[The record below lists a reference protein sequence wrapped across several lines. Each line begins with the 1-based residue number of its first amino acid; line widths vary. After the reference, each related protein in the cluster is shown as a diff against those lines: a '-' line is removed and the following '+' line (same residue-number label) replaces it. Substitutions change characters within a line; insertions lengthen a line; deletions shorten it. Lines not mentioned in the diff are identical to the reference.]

1 MKIKSLRLENFQGIG
16 SAEFDFDGRSASIF
30 GDNATG
36 KTTVFNAVTW
46 LLFDKASTG
55 AKNFTPKTKGA
66 SGDLH
71 NLDHA
76 AEAVFIMDTGEQATF
91 RKVYHEVW
99 KKKRGS
105 ATEEF
110 DGNTIDFY
118 IDGVPTK
125 EKQFTATLQNF
136 CGGIERM
143 KMLTMP
149 DYFAEVMSWDER
161 RKILLELCGN
171 VSDDEVIEA
180 NGDLAELRNYLTK
193 PGTTSQFY
201 SAEEYKKIAGAR
213 KSEINKQLAALPGR
227 IDEARRAIP
236 DQNLLTS
243 PKQIESSIAE
253 CNGTRNALVEERAAL
268 LAGDTAVAD
277 ARRRTAEAEAAL
289 SSARS
294 AYNDKTGKE
303 KSNKLDEIGRMMTR
317 RNESRT
323 RAESEKAKAARCSDD
338 AKRMNDIRT
347 ALLREYDTVAKSTWN
362 AEQETCPTCGQRLP
376 AEQIEK
382 LKSEFNQRRS
392 EQLMAIN
399 LRGKETCSKEAIS
412 KLATDAEVAS
422 RAAAAASAEADELQ
436 KCIDAIQQAVAQ
448 IPAFETTPE
457 YTTLFCEVE
466 KCRAGERSAA
476 SRDSTPDTSVLDAQI
491 SALDAEI
498 DSLMKQK
505 TQYEQSEA
513 QKNRVAELESAEKQM
528 GAEYENLER
537 GVWLCD
543 EFTKAKVK
551 MLTDRID
558 SKFKSVRF
566 RLFQEQLNGGVKD
579 DCEVLIPTA
588 AGRMVPYTFANNAA
602 RINAGLEIISTLS
615 EHWNMEMPV
624 FIDNAESV
632 THFANTWMQTI
643 RLVVSEPDK
652 QLRLVLN

>member
-161 RKILLELCGN
+161 RKILLELCGD
-171 VSDDEVIEA
+171 VSDEEVIEA
-180 NGDLAELRNYLTK
+180 NPDLSDLGGFLRK

-201 SAEEYKKIAGAR
+201 SVEEYKKIASAR

-236 DQNLLTS
+236 GQDALQPLA
-243 PKQIESSIAE
+243 QIEASIKD
-253 CNGTRNALVEERAAL
+253 CTNTRNSLVEERAAL
-268 LAGDTAVAD
+268 LAGDNAIAD
-277 ARRRTAEAEAAL
+277 ARAKITEAEAAL
-289 SSARS
+289 TNARS
-294 AYNDKTGKE
+294 AYNAKVSAASSQTMDKIGKLTVTAGE
-303 KSNKLDEIGRMMTR
+303 AQSKASG
-317 RNESRT
+317 
-323 RAESEKAKAARCSDD
+323 EKAAAKRYTDDAARMTEARARLLKEYEAAAKEVWDD
-338 AKRMNDIRT
+338 
-347 ALLREYDTVAKSTWN
+347 S
-362 AEQETCPTCGQRLP
+362 QETCPTCGQKMPPER
-376 AEQIEK
+376 IESMK
-382 LKSEFNQRRS
+382 AEFNQRRS
-392 EQLMAIN
+392 EKLMAIN
-399 LRGKETCSKEAIS
+399 LRGKETCSKEAIEQL
-412 KLATDAEVAS
+412 KAKAADAEK
-422 RAAAAASAEADELQ
+422 AAAAADAEAASLKAQ
-436 KCIDAIQQAVAQ
+436 ADALRSSAQ
-448 IPAFETTPE
+448 DFPAFETT
-457 YTTLFCEVE
+457 
-466 KCRAGERSAA
+466 
-476 SRDSTPDTSVLDAQI
+476 
-491 SALDAEI
+491 
-498 DSLMKQK
+498 
-505 TQYEQSEA
+505 
-513 QKNRVAELESAEKQM
+513 
-528 GAEYENLER
+528 
-537 GVWLCD
+537 
-543 EFTKAKVK
+543 
-551 MLTDRID
+551 
-558 SKFKSVRF
+558 
-566 RLFQEQLNGGVKD
+566 QE
-579 DCEVLIPTA
+579 
-588 AGRMVPYTFANNAA
+588 
-602 RINAGLEIISTLS
+602 
-615 EHWNMEMPV
+615 
-624 FIDNAESV
+624 
-632 THFANTWMQTI
+632 
-643 RLVVSEPDK
+643 
-652 QLRLVLN
+652 

>member
-1 MKIKSLRLENFQGIG
+1 MKIKSLRLENFQGIA

-71 NLDHA
+71 NLDHV

-99 KKKRGS
+99 KRKRGS
-105 ATEEF
+105 ATEDF

-161 RKILLELCGN
+161 RKILLELCGD
-171 VSDDEVIEA
+171 VSDEEVIEA
-180 NGDLAELRNYLTK
+180 NPDLSDLGGFLRK

-201 SAEEYKKIAGAR
+201 SVEEYKKIASAR

-236 DQNLLTS
+236 GQDALPPLA
-243 PKQIESSIAE
+243 QIEASIQD
-253 CNGTRNALVEERAAL
+253 CTNTRNSLVEERAAL
-268 LAGDTAVAD
+268 LAGDNAIAD
-277 ARRRTAEAEAAL
+277 ARAKITEAEAAL
-289 SSARS
+289 SAARS
-294 AYNDKTGKE
+294 AYNAKVSEANSLTLDKIGKL
-303 KSNKLDEIGRMMTR
+303 SLAIGEAR
-317 RNESRT
+317 S
-323 RAESEKAKAARCSDD
+323 KAAGDKATAKRCADD
-338 AKRMNDIRT
+338 AARMTEAR
-347 ALLREYDTVAKSTWN
+347 ARLLKEYEAAAKEVWDD
-362 AEQETCPTCGQRLP
+362 AQEICPTCGQKMPTDR
-376 AEQIEK
+376 IETMK
-382 LKSEFNQRRS
+382 AEFNQRRS
-392 EQLMAIN
+392 EKLMAIN
-399 LRGKETCSKEAIS
+399 LRGKETCSKEAIEQL
-412 KLATDAEVAS
+412 KAKAADAENS
-422 RAAAAASAEADELQ
+422 AAAAEADVASLKAQ
-436 KCIDAIQQAVAQ
+436 IDALHAASQEA
-448 IPAFETTPE
+448 PAFETTQE
-457 YTTLFCEVE
+457 YTTLFCEVN
-466 KCRAGERSAA
+466 KYRARERELAENAA
-476 SRDSTPDTSVLDAQI
+476 PDTAFIDTQI
-491 SALDAEI
+491 SALDSEI
-498 DSLMKQK
+498 DALKKQAL
-505 TQYEQSEA
+505 QHEQSEA
-513 QKNRVAELESAEKQM
+513 QKNRVAELENSEKQM
-528 GAEYENLER
+528 GAEYESLER

-551 MLTDRID
+551 MLTSRID
-558 SKFKSVRF
+558 GKFKSVRF

-602 RINAGLEIISTLS
+602 RINAGLEIIGALA
-615 EHWNMEMPV
+615 EHWDMEMPV

-632 THFANTWMQTI
+632 THLTDI
-643 RLVVSEPDK
+643 
-652 QLRLVLN
+652 

>member
-66 SGDLH
+66 SGDIH
-71 NLDHA
+71 NLDHV

-110 DGNTIDFY
+110 AGNTIDFY

-125 EKQFTATLQNF
+125 EKQYTDTLQNF

-149 DYFAEVMSWDER
+149 DYFAEVMPWEER
-161 RKILLELCGN
+161 RKILLDLCGD
-171 VSDDEVIEA
+171 VSDEDVIA
-180 NGDLAELRNYLTK
+180 SNADLADLGAFLRK
-193 PGTTSQFY
+193 PGSASQLY
-201 SAEEYKKIAGAR
+201 SVEEYKKIAGAR

-227 IDEARRAIP
+227 IDEARRAILA
-236 DQNLLTS
+236 QEGAQTTEEINA
-243 PKQIESSIAE
+243 SIAE
-253 CNGTRNALVEERAAL
+253 CESTRKALVDERASL
-268 LAGDTAVAD
+268 LAGDSAISD
-277 ARRRTAEAEAAL
+277 ARNKISEAEAAL
-289 SSARS
+289 SAARS
-294 AYNDKTGKE
+294 AYNAKVSEANSKT
-303 KSNKLDEIGRMMTR
+303 LDEIGRLTVDAGEAR
-317 RNESRT
+317 SKAST
-323 RAESEKAKAARCSDD
+323 EKANAQRYSDD
-338 AKRMNDIRT
+338 VKRMAELRG
-347 ALLREYDTVAKSTWN
+347 ALLKEYDAAAKEVWN
-362 AEQETCPTCGQRLP
+362 DALETCPTCGQRMP
-376 AEQIEK
+376 EDRIER
-382 LKSEFNQRRS
+382 LKADFNQRRS
-392 EQLMAIN
+392 EKLLEIN
-399 LRGKETCSKEAIS
+399 RRGKETCSKEAIEQLQE
-412 KLATDAEVAS
+412 KAKD
-422 RAAAAASAEADELQ
+422 AASAAATAEAQAAALQ
-436 KCIDAIQQAVAQ
+436 EKINLLRSGLKSA
-448 IPAFETTPE
+448 PEFETTAE
-457 YTTLFCEVE
+457 YTALFCEVN
-466 KCRAGERSAA
+466 KCKARARDISE
-476 SRDSTPDTSVLDAQI
+476 SRAPDTSFLDAQI
-491 SALDAEI
+491 SALDTEI
-498 DSLMKQK
+498 ESLKKQIM
-505 TQYEQSEA
+505 QREQSEA
-513 QKNRVAELESAEKQM
+513 QKNRVAELENAEKQM
-528 GAEYENLER
+528 GAEYETLER

-543 EFTKAKVK
+543 EFTKTKVK